1 MRSVNKPWKGMDQKI
16 NNLQMFLKV
25 NGFTLKAT
33 FKAEPQAKVIDKSL
47 LSGTVQLNESVE
59 MTAQKGDFSQTT
71 SLNTKTL
78 LYLKKMSENTWKIYD
93 VKPLPDSNG
102 K

>member
-1 MRSVNKPWKGMDQKI
+1 MDQKI